1 MLDFTICEAEPV
13 QYDMTYI
20 TDTLTD
26 TDRFPLGAE
35 SRSPAC
41 AYSQQGLSSWPG
53 CPIEH

>member
-41 AYSQQGLSSWPG
+41 AYSQQGSSSWPG